1 MNHSET
7 LAREQIEE
15 QNNTREEL
23 ALLAQEIHDSI
34 NNNHTSEKNIFNPYK
49 NGHNYWIEKNFK

>member
-34 NNNHTSEKNIFNPYK
+34 NNNHTSKKNIFNPYK
-49 NGHNYWIEKNFK
+49 NGHNY